1 MPLPEPASDETRD
14 DFVRRC
20 MADETMNK
28 EFPDQAQRAAVC
40 YRQWDAAKANAART
54 LQLLCEA
61 GDVRIEAQAAE
72 GQASLP
78 KVKILVYTGG
88 PLRLQGW
95 RLPVVIDL
103 AGLQVPSQTLP
114 LRYNHNP
121 DSGVGHTDT
130 IQVSQNQVVA
140 TGVISRDTPAARE
153 IIASARNGFPW
164 RASIG
169 ATVLTYEMVK
179 PGTQVQANGKSFDGP
194 LYLVRQSQLDEISL
208 VDLGAD
214 RNSFAA
220 IAAQANTNLHKT
232 GEINMNEDEPKLAPP
247 TDDLTPAAVIARA
260 KRERQ
265 RLDTIKALV
274 EEAASRPGV
283 DIEILEKIA
292 AQAESEGWTPEQAEL
307 AILRATRPQPPKL
320 RADKAPTQEVLVAAL
335 CLAAGVN
342 DERLAKDRDFGADVV
357 ERAWPFRRLGM
368 RGVLATALKAQ
379 GFDAPHGARAFY
391 DALREAQHSQVQA
404 AGFSSI
410 NLPGILGATAN
421 KLLLDAFTAV
431 EVTYETIADQA
442 DFSNFHTHTLYRLD
456 HLGEFAQVAPTGEL
470 KHGQL
475 SETSFTNKL
484 DTYGQMLTLS
494 RQAIVNDD
502 LGAFRSL
509 TAQLAR
515 KARLAVEKA
524 LYQKVMEATDSFYT
538 AAKGNKLTANPL
550 SIDGLGKAE
559 AAMFGMADAG
569 GDPIYAT
576 PRYLLVPPQLKPLAD
591 QIYVSTTL
599 AVAGSTD
606 KQVPRDN
613 PFRGRFPVVVSPY
626 LASSAIPGYS
636 STTWYLL
643 ANPALLPAF
652 QVAYLDGRR
661 APTIESSDASFEVLG
676 LSMRCYFDFGTA
688 QLDYRGAIKNVA
700 S

>member
-1 MPLPEPASDETRD
+1 
-14 DFVRRC
+14 
-20 MADETMNK
+20 MNK
-28 EFPDQAQRAAVC
+28 EFPDQSQRAAVC
-40 YRQWDAAKANAART
+40 IHQWDEAKANAAKT

-61 GDVRIEAQAAE
+61 GNVKIEAQAGE
-72 GQASLP
+72 GSSALP
-78 KVKILVYTGG
+78 RVKILVYTGG

-121 DSGVGHTDT
+121 DNGVGHTDT

-140 TGVISRDTPAARE
+140 AGVISRDTPAARE
-153 IIASARNGFPW
+153 IIASAKNGFPW

-169 ATVLTYEMVK
+169 ATVLTYEFVK
-179 PGTQVQANGKSFDGP
+179 PGTQAQANGKSFDGP

-220 IAAQANTNLHKT
+220 IAAQAPNVNFQKK
-232 GEINMNEDEPKLAPP
+232 GESRMDANKDDNEPKGGPP
-247 TDDLTPAAVIARA
+247 PEDLTPAAVIARA

-265 RLDTIKALV
+265 RLDTIRALV

-283 DIEILEKIA
+283 DMEVLEKIA

-335 CLAAGVN
+335 CLAAGVS
-342 DERLAKDRDFGADVV
+342 DETLAKDRDFGPDVV
-357 ERAWPFRRLGM
+357 ERAWQFRRLGM

-391 DALREAQHSQVQA
+391 ETLREAQHSHVQA

-431 EVTYETIADQA
+431 EATYETIADQA
-442 DFSNFHTHTLYRLD
+442 DFSNFHVHTLYRLD

-475 SETSFTNKL
+475 SETSYTNKL

-524 LYQKVMEATDSFYT
+524 LYQKVMEASDSFYAT
-538 AAKGNKLTANPL
+538 TKGNKLTANPL

-559 AAMFGMADAG
+559 AAMFGMTDAG

-576 PRYLLVPPQLKPLAD
+576 PWYLLVPPQLKPLAD
-591 QIYVSTTL
+591 QIFVSRTL

-606 KQVPRDN
+606 KKEPTDN

-661 APTIESSDASFEVLG
+661 APTIESTDASFEVLG

-700 S
+700 T